1 MLPMVNTPRV
11 LTMAHTSLGTQT
23 LAELWGATTT

>member
-23 LAELWGATTT
+23 TVKLWGATAT